1 MSEGI
6 TMKKNRPKYKQII
19 DAAVKVIAENGYHG
33 SQVAKIA
40 KQAGVADGTIYL
52 YFKNKDDI
60 LVSVF
65 QEKMGQFIEK
75 ISDQINTEQRAD
87 DKLLKLIEMHFLQLE
102 NDHDLAVVTQL
113 ELRQS
118 DIELRTQINQVLK
131 SYLNVLDSIIQEGI
145 DDGIFQQNLHVRLVR
160 QMIFGTIDEIV
171 TNWVM
176 QDHKYSLVEQAS
188 DVHSLIIKGLA
199 I

>member
-1 MSEGI
+1 
-6 TMKKNRPKYKQII
+6 MKKNRPKYKQII

-33 SQVAKIA
+33 SQVSKIA

-75 ISDQINTEQRAD
+75 ISERINTEKRAD
-87 DKLLKLIEMHFLQLE
+87 DKLFKLIELHFLQLE
-102 NDHDLAVVTQL
+102 KDRDLAVVTQL

-118 DIELRTQINQVLK
+118 NIELRTQINQVLK
-131 SYLNVLDSIIQEGI
+131 SYLTVLDGVIEEGI
-145 DDGIFQQNLHVRLVR
+145 GDQIFQQNLNVRLVR

>member
-1 MSEGI
+1 
-6 TMKKNRPKYKQII
+6 MKKNKPKYKQII
-19 DAAVKVIAENGYHG
+19 DAAVIVIAENGYSK
-33 SQVAKIA
+33 SQVSKIA
-40 KQAGVADGTIYL
+40 KQANVADGTIYL

-75 ISDQINTEQRAD
+75 ISQSIDQENRAD
-87 DKLLKLIEMHFLQLE
+87 DKLLKLIEMHFLQFE

-118 DIELRTQINQVLK
+118 DLKLRSQINQVLK
-131 SYLNVLDSIIQEGI
+131 SYLNVLDSIIHEGI
-145 DDGIFQQNLHVRLVR
+145 NDQIFHQNLNIQLVR
-160 QMIFGTIDEIV
+160 QMIFGTIDEVV

-176 QDHKYSLVEQAS
+176 KDHKYSLVEQATS
-188 DVHSLIIKGLA
+188 IHSLIIRGLA
-199 I
+199 VD

>member
-1 MSEGI
+1 
-6 TMKKNRPKYKQII
+6 MKKNRPKYKQII

-33 SQVAKIA
+33 SQVSKIA

-65 QEKMGQFIEK
+65 QEKMGQFIGK
-75 ISDQINTEQRAD
+75 ITEQINTKKRAD
-87 DKLLKLIEMHFLQLE
+87 DQLLKLIEMHFLQLE
-102 NDHDLAVVTQL
+102 NDRDLAVVTQL

-118 DIELRTQINQVLK
+118 DIQLRTQINQVLK
-131 SYLNVLDSIIQEGI
+131 SYFNVLDGIIEEGI
-145 DDGIFQQNLHVRLVR
+145 EDHLFQQNLNVRLVR